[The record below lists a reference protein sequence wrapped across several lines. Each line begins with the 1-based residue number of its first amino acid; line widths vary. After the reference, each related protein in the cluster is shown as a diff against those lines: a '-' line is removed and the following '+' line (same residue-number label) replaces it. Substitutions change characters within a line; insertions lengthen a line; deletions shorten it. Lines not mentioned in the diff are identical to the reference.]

1 MIAEV
6 TWSPC
11 GSDPQFPAVLWVRS
25 GGQRLRSSVF
35 QDFPWISCS
44 FVVLDL
50 QFRGSD
56 RGQRLRSSV
65 FHDFTWFSCSFVWVR
80 SGVRGSDLQFSKIF
94 VGFTAVLWFWSC
106 SFVGQ
111 IGLRRPEFAHLWA
124 FFPVFPSLKAGICT
138 PLGVFCCFSEPEERS
153 PGTPKAR
160 ICTPLRVFCCFF
172 EPEGRN
178 LHTSQRFWWFSSTFV
193 GTILQAF

>member
-1 MIAEV
+1 MGQIGGQRLESSV
-6 TWSPC
+6 FQDFPGFSC
-11 GSDPQFPAVLWVRS
+11 SFVVLDVHFRGSDRGQRLRS
-25 GGQRLRSSVF
+25 SVFHYFSWFFCSFVGQIGGQRLRSSVF

-80 SGVRGSDLQFSKIF
+80 SGVRGSDPQFSKIF

-124 FFPVFPSLKAGICT
+124 FFS
-138 PLGVFCCFSEPEERS
+138 CFS
-153 PGTPKAR
+153 
-160 ICTPLRVFCCFF
+160 

-178 LHTSQRFWWFSSTFV
+178 LHTSARFLVFFR
-193 GTILQAF
+193 A